1 MGKAKKMTRTLV
13 RASGGREAESASVW
27 TARIEQSLSLR

>member
-1 MGKAKKMTRTLV
+1 MGNAKSIAGRLV
-13 RASGGREAESASVW
+13 RASGGRQNDTTSIW